1 MNLFEMNFF
10 IFLKGGRGIRFFFLL
25 KRRNMMKNMDI
36 LYAFI
41 VTLSLNLF
49 WKFLSFLFRFY
60 SQFHLML
67 NKNLHILFFQLP
79 FDLKINIV
87 SFLSSFLV
95 FFSILFLLIFLIYIL
110 WGIPSCRLI
119 KYYHINSQKSWSDFI
134 IYLFMYAYICIYG
147 WM

>member
-10 IFLKGGRGIRFFFLL
+10 IFLKGGRGIRFFLSFEE
-25 KRRNMMKNMDI
+25 KEYDEEHGH
-36 LYAFI
+36 FI

-95 FFSILFLLIFLIYIL
+95 FFSILFILIFLIYIL

-134 IYLFMYAYICIYG
+134 IYLFMYAYICICG